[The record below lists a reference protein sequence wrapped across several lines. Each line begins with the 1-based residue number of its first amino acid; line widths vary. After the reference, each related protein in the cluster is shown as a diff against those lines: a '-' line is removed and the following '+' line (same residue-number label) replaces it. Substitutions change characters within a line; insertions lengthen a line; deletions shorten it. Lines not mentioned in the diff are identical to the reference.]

1 MAAKGLGARIEA
13 LETAN
18 GISEEPRCGVVQM
31 LPGET
36 VDEAKA
42 RVGPGA
48 WLIVPGV
55 IHDAA
60 AWTAMVQRQ
69 GGTK

>member
-1 MAAKGLGARIEA
+1 MRTTLDARIAA

-18 GISEEPRCGVVQM
+18 GTSMAARCGVVQM
-31 LPGET
+31 LPSET
-36 VDEAKA
+36 VDAAKA

-60 AWTAMVQRQ
+60 AWTAMVQQQ